1 MEFIIIT
8 GLSGA
13 GKSNAMRI
21 MEDIGYYCV
30 DNIPPVLIPTF
41 YSLCEKSTDK
51 HLKKVAIVTDIRG
64 GDVFDALFDA
74 LNKLKSNNNNY
85 KILYLDAKDEVILR
99 RYKETRRK
107 HPLADIYHGST
118 SDAVSFERG
127 LLETVRNRAD
137 YIIDT
142 SFLSPS
148 QLKERISALF
158 LGD

>member
-64 GDVFDALFDA
+64 GDVFDALFEHLTSSKA
-74 LNKLKSNNNNY
+74 ITIIIKSS
-85 KILYLDAKDEVILR
+85 ILMQR
-99 RYKETRRK
+99 TR
-107 HPLADIYHGST
+107 
-118 SDAVSFERG
+118 
-127 LLETVRNRAD
+127 
-137 YIIDT
+137 
-142 SFLSPS
+142 
-148 QLKERISALF
+148 
-158 LGD
+158 

>member
-85 KILYLDAKDEVILR
+85 KILYLDAKDIQLTTSPNDESPRNNAEILSFSCEGERKEVSIM
-99 RYKETRRK
+99 
-107 HPLADIYHGST
+107 
-118 SDAVSFERG
+118 
-127 LLETVRNRAD
+127 
-137 YIIDT
+137 
-142 SFLSPS
+142 
-148 QLKERISALF
+148 
-158 LGD
+158 